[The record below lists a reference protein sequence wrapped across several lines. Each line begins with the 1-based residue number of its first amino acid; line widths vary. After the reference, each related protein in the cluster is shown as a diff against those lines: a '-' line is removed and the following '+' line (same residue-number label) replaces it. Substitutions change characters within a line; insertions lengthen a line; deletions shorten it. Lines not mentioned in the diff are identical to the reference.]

1 MRKINST
8 FITKYLSESGTQLEN
23 RDYFGYVEMD
33 EYACYVLAD
42 SLDEEE
48 NKNSGKIVVESIIQS
63 FMENPSMRK
72 GALHGYIRTA
82 QKKLRTEKNG
92 MRLKASVVA
101 VVTDYLSLRY
111 CAIGNSRFY
120 LMRGDRFLVQSKD
133 QSLTV
138 NLVEEERLEMD
149 KAALH
154 EERNNLSAYLGQE
167 GQPRMKASGK
177 WKLEDGDVF
186 HMLSRGIWE
195 YCSEGEL
202 LDACEGAADPQDI
215 LDSVEELILAEQ
227 SKAIANYTMAVTF
240 IQKIYQNP
248 KKKLTLK
255 KVLLAAIPILVIA
268 LTAGVVLYIQHRNK
282 VNDVTAMK
290 EYIESGE
297 EYLKYN
303 NYTKALEHY
312 QEALTLAKKRKQ
324 EEKQEIDG
332 QLLLINQIL
341 NGDDRLLSQEYQ
353 KAMDI
358 YMEALVLSYN
368 NGNVGRTY
376 IEDQLNRTSRFIQVY
391 DLLEAG
397 QAKED
402 YNDLEGALEEYRKAR
417 ELAAGLYFNDGK
429 QDAQDKIAAA
439 EEAISLKEQADR
451 EVLQQ
456 EIDQALKEQTVARE
470 LENQS
475 RLNDQTNAIELESKG
490 NELLAAKDPQ
500 GALIYYETARS
511 IYESLEMAERVEIL
525 DNRIAAAKELMNR
538 PAETETDT

>member
-1 MRKINST
+1 
-8 FITKYLSESGTQLEN
+8 
-23 RDYFGYVEMD
+23 
-33 EYACYVLAD
+33 
-42 SLDEEE
+42 
-48 NKNSGKIVVESIIQS
+48 
-63 FMENPSMRK
+63 
-72 GALHGYIRTA
+72 
-82 QKKLRTEKNG
+82 
-92 MRLKASVVA
+92 
-101 VVTDYLSLRY
+101 
-111 CAIGNSRFY
+111 
-120 LMRGDRFLVQSKD
+120 
-133 QSLTV
+133 
-138 NLVEEERLEMD
+138 
-149 KAALH
+149 
-154 EERNNLSAYLGQE
+154 
-167 GQPRMKASGK
+167 MKASGK

-227 SKAIANYTMAVTF
+227 SKAIENYTMAVTF

-312 QEALTLAKKRKQ
+312 QEALTLAKKRRQ

-341 NGDDRLLSQEYQ
+341 NGDDRFLSQEYQ

>member
-82 QKKLRTEKNG
+82 QKKLRTEKDG

-227 SKAIANYTMAVTF
+227 SKAIENYTMAVTF

-429 QDAQDKIAAA
+429 QDAQDKIALA

>member
-82 QKKLRTEKNG
+82 QKKLRTEKDG

-429 QDAQDKIAAA
+429 QDAQDKIASA

-475 RLNDQTNAIELESKG
+475 RINDQTNAIELESKG

>member
-475 RLNDQTNAIELESKG
+475 RINDQTNAIELESKG

>member
-82 QKKLRTEKNG
+82 QKKLRTEKDG

-227 SKAIANYTMAVTF
+227 SKAIENYTMAVTF

-417 ELAAGLYFNDGK
+417 ELAAGLYFNDGM

-456 EIDQALKEQTVARE
+456 EIDQALKEQTVAWE

-475 RLNDQTNAIELESKG
+475 RINDQTNAIELESKG

>member
-82 QKKLRTEKNG
+82 QKKLRTEKDG

-475 RLNDQTNAIELESKG
+475 RINDQTNAIELESKG

>member
-82 QKKLRTEKNG
+82 QKKLRTEKDG

-195 YCSEGEL
+195 YCNEGEL

-227 SKAIANYTMAVTF
+227 SKAIENYTMAVTF

-475 RLNDQTNAIELESKG
+475 RINDQTNAIELESKG

>member
-82 QKKLRTEKNG
+82 QKKLRTEKDG

-255 KVLLAAIPILVIA
+255 KVLLAAIPILVIV

>member
-82 QKKLRTEKNG
+82 QKKLRTEKDG

-368 NGNVGRTY
+368 NSNVGRTY

-475 RLNDQTNAIELESKG
+475 RINDQTNAIELESKG

>member
-429 QDAQDKIAAA
+429 QDAQDKIASA

>member
-72 GALHGYIRTA
+72 GALHGYIRTV
-82 QKKLRTEKNG
+82 QKKLRTEKDR

-429 QDAQDKIAAA
+429 QDAQDKIASA